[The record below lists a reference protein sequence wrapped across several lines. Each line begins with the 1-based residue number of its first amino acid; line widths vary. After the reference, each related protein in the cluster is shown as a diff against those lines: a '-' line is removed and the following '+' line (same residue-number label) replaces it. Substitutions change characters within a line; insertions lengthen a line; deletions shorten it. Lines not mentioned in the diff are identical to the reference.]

1 MTALIALS
9 LIFFFS
15 DVIYRAK
22 LEGKIFPSFL
32 KHFSLQVAQ
41 QVMTVVD
48 SAKRLKLVF
57 HVNRFTLF
65 EGIRPVFV
73 AKSVKQRGLN
83 FSRCTFL

>member
-9 LIFFFS
+9 LIFLFS
-15 DVIYRAK
+15 DVIYSAK

-48 SAKRLKLVF
+48 FGSHFLKGF
-57 HVNRFTLF
+57 AQF
-65 EGIRPVFV
+65 
-73 AKSVKQRGLN
+73 SSLN
-83 FSRCTFL
+83 LSSKEV

>member
-1 MTALIALS
+1 MKWVTALIALS
-9 LIFFFS
+9 LIFLFS

-48 SAKRLKLVF
+48 SVTK
-57 HVNRFTLF
+57 T
-65 EGIRPVFV
+65 
-73 AKSVKQRGLN
+73 
-83 FSRCTFL
+83 